1 MKVDGKLTELVPLS
15 HKFAKQSRVAI
26 FRNERNRS
34 TPFDQKL
41 IIWPFLTVS
50 LLHETRCKTAR
61 TGAIIAQGR

>member
-34 TPFDQKL
+34 TPFGQKL
-41 IIWPFLTVS
+41 IFWPFLTVS
-50 LLHETRCKTAR
+50 LLHEIRCTTDR
-61 TGAIIAQGR
+61 TGAILAEVR